1 MRVNRSLSVSTAK
14 SLKGCF
20 CAANSLEECFC
31 ALSCNLDLE
40 IQTQIS
46 ELTNSKACEGKIS
59 ISNYKGRVLLNEN
72 KRVLISK
79 CCRII
84 EMMFLFF
91 V

>member
-1 MRVNRSLSVSTAK
+1 MRVNGSLSVSTAK
-14 SLKGCF
+14 SLKGYF

-46 ELTNSKACEGKIS
+46 ELTNSKAYEGKIN

-84 EMMFLFF
+84 DMFLFF